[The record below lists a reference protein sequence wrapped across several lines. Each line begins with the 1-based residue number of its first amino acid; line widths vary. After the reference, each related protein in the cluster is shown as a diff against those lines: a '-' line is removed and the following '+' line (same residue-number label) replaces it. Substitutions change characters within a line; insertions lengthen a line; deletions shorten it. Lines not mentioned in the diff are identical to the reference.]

1 MDHFPPSTKLLASHR
16 PQVAKCQTL
25 EKNAF
30 WGTMIKIRP
39 SRCGEKVGGSHLAN
53 SYQTAVHLSS
63 QKTWQVAV
71 IGHTVQRPQ
80 AIQRCSKSN
89 FFAWRINSPL
99 KSKSPETMM
108 A

>member
-1 MDHFPPSTKLLASHR
+1 MPDTG
-16 PQVAKCQTL
+16 
-25 EKNAF
+25 KNTF

-80 AIQRCSKSN
+80 AFKVQRFCLENQFSIEIQV
-89 FFAWRINSPL
+89 
-99 KSKSPETMM
+99 T
-108 A
+108 